1 MNSESTEK
9 KVVVP
14 VDGSESALRAL
25 GVAARR
31 AREGGATVHLLNVQ
45 LPIASAMVRLFV
57 SQEAIDR
64 YYSEEAERALGPA
77 RQVLE
82 KQDLVFRQAVRV
94 GHPHEII
101 ATYARAASGD
111 EIVMGSRGMGLLGNL
126 ALGSVAT
133 KVIHAA
139 EVPVTVVK

>member
-1 MNSESTEK
+1 MQSEPTEK

-14 VDGSESALRAL
+14 IDGSESALHAL
-25 GVAARR
+25 GVAAQR
-31 AREGGATVHLLNVQ
+31 ARASGAALHLLNVQ
-45 LPIASAMVRLFV
+45 LPIASAMVRMFV
-57 SQEAIDR
+57 SQGAIDR

-77 RQVLE
+77 RQMLE
-82 KQDLVFRQAVRV
+82 KQDLPFQQSVRV

-101 ATYARAASGD
+101 AGYARTASGD